1 MKILYFPSI
10 LLWHFSWFYLVFI
23 SLILN
28 PAEANQGNLG
38 LKLGLSKVDGKERHP
53 LPRTGTFRTGSHE
66 YNAGNSKSRTRS
78 NTAQAGSLLAKTDN
92 SKKTLSKA
100 RNIEKHD
107 GLTSNRQPRIR
118 TVTPKAQNFGPKA
131 PVKKSGTGNS
141 DSSYKTKTIQEPITQ
156 RESKEA
162 FRPPAVIPHEYMLAL
177 YQALSD
183 AERKDINGSLKLEMG
198 LANTITSF
206 LDKGQ
211 GKKIHLFAEG
221 QETLLITAVFILNG
235 YF

>member
-1 MKILYFPSI
+1 MKIQYFLSI

-28 PAEANQGNLG
+28 SAETSQGNLG
-38 LKLGLSKVDGKERHP
+38 LKLGLSKVEGKERRP
-53 LPRTGTFRTGSHE
+53 LPRTDSFRTGSHE

-78 NTAQAGSLLAKTDN
+78 NIAQAGALLAKTDN
-92 SKKTLSKA
+92 LKKTLPKA
-100 RNIEKHD
+100 RSSEKHA
-107 GLTSNRQPRIR
+107 GLTSNRQPGIR

-131 PVKKSGTGNS
+131 PLKKSGTGNPA
-141 DSSYKTKTIQEPITQ
+141 SSFKTKTIKEPITQ

-183 AERKDINGSLKLEMG
+183 AEQKDINGSMKLEMG

-206 LDKGQ
+206 IDKGQ
-211 GKKIHLFAEG
+211 GK
-221 QETLLITAVFILNG
+221 
-235 YF
+235 